1 MGSLFYEHGVR
12 GENAHHGPGKEF
24 GKNKAEHHHQTGPA
38 GGFEVHLPHAAVLPG
53 AVVVP
58 RNGLHALVEA
68 HHNHHEEE
76 GDAVHDAIRADG
88 QVSAPLH
95 QLLVD
100 EQHHNTAGEVHQ
112 ERPHANGQGILGY
125 LPVHPEHLERTG
137 QVQETVRIQ
146 EIPKRI
152 AQRHA
157 LAQDGGQRR
166 ALDAHVQR
174 KDEDGVQ
181 NGIGGNCKQ
190 GEPHGQL
197 GIAGRAD
204 NGVETKIQVRDGIAK
219 GNDGHV
225 VTGKGK
231 GGVRGSEKAEDGVHP
246 QQHHGG
252 KDDARYEVEADVVA
266 EHLAG
271 HLVVFLAQQDRNH
284 GGGSYAHQRTE
295 RGGNVHQGE
304 GDGESC
310 DAQRAY
316 IGNMADVYAVHH
328 IIQRRRG
335 HGNDAGDRVLAYKRV
350 DGLGAQ
356 FCGDGS
362 GAHSFTIST
371 SNMSGE

>member
-1 MGSLFYEHGVR
+1 MRRLLDEHRVR
-12 GENAHHGPGKEF
+12 GKDARHGPGQEN
-24 GKNKAEHHHQTGPA
+24 GENKADDHYQRGPA
-38 GGFEVHLPHAAVLPG
+38 GGFEVHFPQAAVLPG
-53 AVVVP
+53 AVIVS
-58 RNGLHALVEA
+58 RDGLHALVQA
-68 HHNHHEEE
+68 HHHHDEQER
-76 GDAVHDAIRADG
+76 DAVHDAVCANG
-88 QVSAPLH
+88 QVTAPFY

-100 EQHHNTAGEVHQ
+100 EQHHNTAGQIHQ
-112 ERPHANGQGILGY
+112 ERPHANGQGVLGDF
-125 LPVHPEHLERTG
+125 PVHPEHLQGAG

-146 EIPKRI
+146 EIPERI

-166 ALDAHVQR
+166 ALDTHVQR
-174 KDEDGVQ
+174 EDEEGVQ
-181 NGIGGNCKQ
+181 DGIGGYCKQ
-190 GEPHGQL
+190 GEPHGQPRV
-197 GIAGRAD
+197 AGRAD
-204 NGVETKIQVRDGIAK
+204 NGVEAKIQVRDGIAQ

-252 KDDARYEVEADVVA
+252 EDDARYEVEADVVA

-284 GGGSYAHQRTE
+284 GGGPHAHQRTE

-304 GDGESC
+304 GDGEARN
-310 DAQRAY
+310 AQRPD
-316 IGNMADVYAVHH
+316 IGNMADVHAVHH

-335 HGNDAGDRVLAYKRV
+335 HGNDAGDRVLANQRV

-362 GAHSFTIST
+362 CAHSFTIST